1 MTSEIPPGT
10 DLADTS
16 GGTYG
21 RRYERQTGIPPVPE
35 GDPQQMSDAKPT
47 RTKKEPSDFDL
58 AAQLEPHEDNKTDLD
73 QKIAAAEAKLDR
85 LRDKSRALETGQ
97 KVILGGLLLARARED
112 AQIRAWLLAEA
123 QTHITR
129 EADAKRIKPLLA
141 KLAKLPK
148 PEVQSAARQLPPL
161 PPLPKTATLMTS
173 GSATAPTVAPL
184 SRVTSYD
191 REPLSESRP
200 LPRPPT
206 SD

>member
-1 MTSEIPPGT
+1 
-10 DLADTS
+10 
-16 GGTYG
+16 
-21 RRYERQTGIPPVPE
+21 
-35 GDPQQMSDAKPT
+35 MSDALKPT
-47 RTKKEPSDFDL
+47 PAKKEPSDLDL
-58 AAQLEPHEDNKTDLD
+58 AAQLEPHDDETDLD
-73 QKIAAAEAKLDR
+73 QKIAAAEAKLAR

-148 PEVQSAARQLPPL
+148 PEVQPAARQLPPL
-161 PPLPKTATLMTS
+161 PPLPKAATTTTTS
-173 GSATAPTVAPL
+173 GSTAVAAAPL
-184 SRVTSYD
+184 SRATPYE

>member
-1 MTSEIPPGT
+1 
-10 DLADTS
+10 
-16 GGTYG
+16 
-21 RRYERQTGIPPVPE
+21 
-35 GDPQQMSDAKPT
+35 MSDILKPT
-47 RTKKEPSDFDL
+47 RAKKEPSDFDL
-58 AAQLEPHEDNKTDLD
+58 ATQREPREDDKTELD

-129 EADAKRIKPLLA
+129 EADVKRIKPLLA

-148 PEVQSAARQLPPL
+148 PEPTARQIPPL
-161 PPLPKTATLMTS
+161 PPLPKTASTTT
-173 GSATAPTVAPL
+173 GSATAVAAAPL
-184 SRVTSYD
+184 SRATPYE